1 MPSSATDRLTRA
13 LIALDRVL
21 AEPDDGR
28 ADAQD
33 VLAQAKDDE
42 AASVAYR
49 AVGLAYRETGDLN
62 RAKESLRRAIAVAER
77 AGAPLRAAEARMTL
91 IVVLS
96 DRGMTEAALAEAA
109 LAAAVLTGAD
119 RARLQVNWGLV
130 LLRTGRNTE
139 ALTMFDE
146 SQPVLQA
153 AGDTRF
159 EALLLNMR
167 GTLHTY
173 EGRYRE
179 GSADLLRGERLARRA
194 GQDITHAMI
203 LLNLGYLARQTGD
216 LPKAL
221 QRLSQAAA
229 IYRSH
234 GKRGSNLSVDRS
246 DILLTVGLTG
256 EARATVAAAIAEQ
269 DHHGFRYN
277 LAEHHLMH
285 ARTALA
291 DGDPAVAEQEARR
304 ARTMFTRQHRALW
317 ADQARHAEVAA
328 RFALGERSPSLLR
341 QTVAVADRLA
351 AAKWPVTPLEARV
364 LAGRI
369 AIDLGRR
376 EQALSLFEQV
386 ARYRQR
392 GVAEIRALAWH
403 AHALHALGAGR
414 PSAAER
420 ALHAGLRVH
429 AENNAVLGATDLR
442 AHAAARGEELAKL
455 GLRLAL
461 ERGDAR
467 AVLRWAETWRAAS
480 LRRRPVRPPDDE
492 QLAADLAELR
502 RVVAELASV
511 EAPTTRGSSRSEVS
525 RLNAER
531 LRLEAAIRDRS
542 RYARGTY
549 APEPPFSAA
558 ALAGALGERV
568 LVEFVRLDDDLHA
581 VTVRDGV
588 VRRHRLGS
596 YAAVLRQL
604 DVVRFTMNRMS
615 RRFGSPAMQKA
626 AVQAYDHSRG
636 VLDGLLFGPV
646 RRALDGVAAAEAAD
660 AADALGDVVEASG
673 AAKGFAMLGG
683 AATDGDSPMA
693 GGENPESQSAAPAAP
708 KRPLVIVP
716 TGSLHAL
723 PWTSLPTCA
732 ARAVSVTPSARLWLA
747 AANAAAS
754 AAESAPDSGA
764 AGTVASSATG
774 HGTVLMAGPGLAHA
788 EPEIAA
794 LAARYPDATVLSGT
808 DATAASAARAL
819 DGAALA
825 HVATHGRFRADHPLF
840 SSLDAFDGPLY
851 VYDLERL
858 GSTPQLL
865 VLSACES
872 ALSGVRP
879 GDELMGLASAVFA
892 LGTRT
897 LIASVT
903 PVDDRDT
910 RTLMLALHAALAA
923 GRPAAAALAEASA
936 ETGIGG
942 FVCFGFGG

>member
-1 MPSSATDRLTRA
+1 MS
-13 LIALDRVL
+13 ALD
-21 AEPDDGR
+21 
-28 ADAQD
+28 Q
-33 VLAQAKDDE
+33 VLAQPSAGRAAAEAVLGEGDDDE
-42 AASVAYR
+42 AAVIALRAIGLSWKENGDLARAARALRRSVA
-49 AVGLAYRETGDLN
+49 L
-62 RAKESLRRAIAVAER
+62 AER
-77 AGAPLRAAEARMTL
+77 TGLSYRAAEARMSL
-91 IVVLS
+91 VVILA
-96 DRGMTEAALAEAA
+96 DRGNTDSALAEAA
-109 LAAAVLTGAD
+109 LADSVLTGLD
-119 RARLQVNWGLV
+119 RARLRVNLGLV
-130 LLRTGRNTE
+130 LGRIGRTAE
-139 ALTMFDE
+139 ALDALDA
-146 SQPVLQA
+146 SQPVLA
-153 AGDTRF
+153 AYGDARW
-159 EALLLNMR
+159 EAIALNLR
-167 GTLHTY
+167 GIIHV
-173 EGRYRE
+173 YR
-179 GSADLLRGERLARRA
+179 GAGQTAQSDLLRAAHLTEDGGYR
-194 GQDITHAMI
+194 
-203 LLNLGYLARQTGD
+203 LLNAIVLGNLGFAAHRAGD
-216 LPKAL
+216 LPSAL
-221 QRLSQAAA
+221 YWIDAATQGFAEHDKPIVTVLIDRAETLLRAGLS
-229 IYRSH
+229 
-234 GKRGSNLSVDRS
+234 
-246 DILLTVGLTG
+246 T
-256 EARATVAAAIAEQ
+256 EAHTTLRQAIAE
-269 DHHGFRYN
+269 HERTGFRYDR
-277 LAEHHLMH
+277 AEHHLMW
-285 ARTALA
+285 ARAALA
-291 DGDPAVAEQEARR
+291 DGEPAVAEDA
-304 ARTMFTRQHRALW
+304 ARTARGMFGRQRRTAW
-317 ADQARHAEVAA
+317 ADLARHVEASA
-328 RFALGERSPSLLR
+328 RFAAGERSPALLK
-341 QTVAVADRLA
+341 TAVDLADRMA
-351 AAKWPVTPLEARV
+351 AAKWPVTPLEARL

-369 AIDLGRR
+369 ALALNRND
-376 EQALSLFEQV
+376 QASALFAQV
-386 ARYRQR
+386 ARHRNR
-392 GVAEIRALAWH
+392 REAEVRILAWH
-403 AHALHALGAGR
+403 AHALHALANGR
-414 PSAAER
+414 ASAAER
-420 ALHAGLRVH
+420 ALQAGLRVH

-502 RVVAELASV
+502 RVVADLAAV
-511 EAPTTRGSSRSEVS
+511 EAPTTLESSRSEVS

-549 APEPPFSAA
+549 APEPPFSPA
-558 ALAGALGERV
+558 ALAEVLGARV

-596 YAAVLRQL
+596 YAAVLKQL

-615 RRFGSPAMQKA
+615 RRFGSATMQAA
-626 AVQAYDHSRG
+626 AVQAYDHSRQ

-646 RRALDGVAAAEAAD
+646 RRALDGIAGVAGVAGDAEPKAA
-660 AADALGDVVEASG
+660 G
-673 AAKGFAMLGG
+673 AP
-683 AATDGDSPMA
+683 D
-693 GGENPESQSAAPAAP
+693 
-708 KRPLVIVP
+708 RPLIVVP

-723 PWTSLPTCA
+723 PWTALPTCA
-732 ARAVSVTPSARLWLA
+732 GRAVSVTPSARLWLA
-747 AANAAAS
+747 AANAVEAAAVAVSAGPATGDNSAALGGSATVDGSAAS
-754 AAESAPDSGA
+754 ASP
-764 AGTVASSATG
+764 ATG
-774 HGTVLMAGPGLAHA
+774 DNSAALASAATGLGTVLMAGPGLAHA

-794 LAARYPDATVLSGT
+794 LAARYPDAVVLSG
-808 DATAASAARAL
+808 DQATAANAARAL

-858 GSTPQLL
+858 GSTPQTL

-903 PVDDRDT
+903 PVDDSDT

-936 ETGIGG
+936 QTGIGG